1 MKKWLIALLTLLALS
16 LSVAFAAEA
25 NDITEDCKFKVCSS
39 GRKYTQMTDKKYTS
53 YWESNKIKT
62 PWIAITAPEGK
73 PIAGLYVCFGN
84 MPESWEIQTSD
95 DGKDWFTAVPGDTR
109 FLHAYV
115 ALPQPAQ
122 HVRLAVTKREENRPA
137 HQRPVCAF

>member
-39 GRKYTQMTDKKYTS
+39 GLEIHADDGQEVYLLLGEQQNQNPMDRNYRAGGQ
-53 YWESNKIKT
+53 
-62 PWIAITAPEGK
+62 A
-73 PIAGLYVCFGN
+73 IAGLYVCFGN

>member
-39 GRKYTQMTDKKYTS
+39 GRKYTLMTDKKYTS

-95 DGKDWFTAVPGDTR
+95 DGKDWSPSAHGSSGSFLRQRYFPLSPDTPQI
-109 FLHAYV
+109 HAFF
-115 ALPQPAQ
+115 PQKTD
-122 HVRLAVTKREENRPA
+122 LL
-137 HQRPVCAF
+137 

>member
-39 GRKYTQMTDKKYTS
+39 GRKYTLMTDKKYTS

-62 PWIAITAPEGK
+62 PWIAITAPE
-73 PIAGLYVCFGN
+73 
-84 MPESWEIQTSD
+84 EI
-95 DGKDWFTAVPGDTR
+95 GRA
-109 FLHAYV
+109 
-115 ALPQPAQ
+115 
-122 HVRLAVTKREENRPA
+122 HV
-137 HQRPVCAF
+137 